1 MNKIQKS
8 SKIKVNDGL
17 LGFNF
22 KNTYIIDPTIDE
34 TGELKVNG
42 EEYYSLSKK
51 DFKKMIKHNKI
62 Q

>member
-8 SKIKVNDGL
+8 IKVKVNAGL
-17 LGFNF
+17 LGFDFN
-22 KNTYIIDPTIDE
+22 NTYIIDPTVDE
-34 TGELKVNG
+34 TGKLRVNG

-62 Q
+62 I

>member
-8 SKIKVNDGL
+8 SKIKVSDGL

-42 EEYYSLSKK
+42 EEA
-51 DFKKMIKHNKI
+51 
-62 Q
+62 